1 VGWKKSTA
9 FKVYFMMDI
18 IESKKQ
24 DAEKPSLEIGKMH

>member
-1 VGWKKSTA
+1 MWDGKNRQRLK
-9 FKVYFMMDI
+9 YFMMDI